1 VPLRT
6 NGLREM
12 ARPVLLQIL
21 REVDFQIVHRRRQS
35 AGGEA
40 MSDKTNRPAY
50 VGFKS
55 CGCAVAACVDGPEYA
70 KETAK
75 TLSEWVRGGLTIE
88 RKTVGWVRENLHF
101 CSHNK
106 QEALPL

>member
-1 VPLRT
+1 
-6 NGLREM
+6 
-12 ARPVLLQIL
+12 
-21 REVDFQIVHRRRQS
+21 
-35 AGGEA
+35 
-40 MSDKTNRPAY
+40 MSDKTNHPAY

-75 TLSEWVRGGLTIE
+75 TLAEWVRGGLTIE